1 MTSSIIMDLI
11 AVTLLIATLIYVFI
25 LNQQLKKNRHQL
37 ETFIV
42 NFSSSLNRAEST
54 IKELKELKETVL
66 KSLSEQRLKASAL
79 KDELSFLLDRGE
91 SVAQQLENEIREAR
105 KIKKPHGFYEPEFE
119 IPKAKE
125 EKEPELVRTLKKI
138 R

>member
-1 MTSSIIMDLI
+1 MTFSIIMDLI

-91 SVAQQLENEIREAR
+91 SIAQQLENEIREAR
-105 KIKKPHGFYEPEFE
+105 KIKKPQGFYEPEFE
-119 IPKAKE
+119 IPTVKE

>member
-54 IKELKELKETVL
+54 IKELRELKETVL

-79 KDELSFLLDRGE
+79 KDELSFLLERGE
-91 SVAQQLENEIREAR
+91 SIAQQLENEIREAR

-119 IPKAKE
+119 IPTAIE